1 MHDIGVPEL
10 PSAAHVVDV
19 VVENHRT
26 RTFTLDVHLPGA
38 RPGQFVMVWLPGRD
52 EKPISLMGSDPVRLT
67 VAAVGPFTRAMHAL
81 RPGDRVWLR
90 GPFGNGFS
98 LDGVLNDSRGLC
110 EPPESP
116 DGARKPRR
124 SGDVASWTHRGSL
137 SELSGQIES
146 PLDGDRIVLV
156 GGGYGVAPLH
166 FLACLAV
173 ARGVHVTAIVGAR
186 TRSEL
191 LFEER
196 FRSLGVDLLVTT
208 DDGSHGSRGLA
219 TDPLEAMCLDGVR
232 PDQVYACGP
241 EPMLEAVKG
250 LCLEHVVPAQLSW
263 ARVMRCAMGICGT
276 CDRSGWLVCR
286 DGPVE
291 RVA

>member
-10 PSAAHVVDV
+10 PSAARVVDV

-52 EKPISLMGSDPVRLT
+52 EKPISLMDSDPVRLT

-98 LDGVLNDSRGLC
+98 LDGVPNDSRGLC
-110 EPPESP
+110 EPSESS
-116 DGARKPRR
+116 DGAHRPRR
-124 SGDVASWTHRGSL
+124 SGGVTESL
-137 SELSGQIES
+137 S
-146 PLDGDRIVLV
+146 DGNRIVLV

-166 FLACLAV
+166 FLARLAV

-208 DDGSHGSRGLA
+208 DDGSRGSRGLA
-219 TDPLEAMCLDGVR
+219 TDPLEAMFLDGVR

-241 EPMLEAVKG
+241 EPMLEAVKE
-250 LCLEHVVPAQLSW
+250 LCLKHGVPAQLSW

-276 CDRSGWLVCR
+276 CDRGGWLVCR

-291 RVA
+291 RIA